1 MLAFDIM
8 GEVGYGQDFGGI
20 VTGKEHPA
28 SKAIHDHMSII
39 GIVGEYSIP
48 IYTGA
53 DCKKRYERESVTVLT
68 SFRYGAVAVVHPSV
82 HTGS

>member
-1 MLAFDIM
+1 LTAAFASSATLPKDATAWMMMLAFDIM

-39 GIVGEYSIP
+39 GIVGEYGVLI
-48 IYTGA
+48 
-53 DCKKRYERESVTVLT
+53 CKSA
-68 SFRYGAVAVVHPSV
+68 G
-82 HTGS
+82 

>member
-1 MLAFDIM
+1 MMMLAFDIM

-39 GIVGEYSIP
+39 GIVGEYGVLI
-48 IYTGA
+48 
-53 DCKKRYERESVTVLT
+53 CKSA
-68 SFRYGAVAVVHPSV
+68 G
-82 HTGS
+82 